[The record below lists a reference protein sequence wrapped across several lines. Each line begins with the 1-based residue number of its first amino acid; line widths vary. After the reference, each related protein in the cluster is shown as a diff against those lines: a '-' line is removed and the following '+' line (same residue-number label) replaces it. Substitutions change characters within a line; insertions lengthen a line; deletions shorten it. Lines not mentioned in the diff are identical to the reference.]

1 MFFPAPQ
8 QVSWL
13 VPAALRRLV
22 GSLCEGLPACPALG
36 GQRLCIRSSSLC
48 ISTPD
53 PARLETRPRQLQ
65 FPSMPWKPLVQ
76 DTGSV
81 VPAASGSGWK
91 REGVRGKGGPPP
103 TPCQGQS
110 WGEGVR
116 RAAVCSYFN
125 LSTSLGVRVCYPPV
139 SVSVSLKHQL
149 CLQGSGPRRDPGR
162 PCPAVTWAEGRE
174 AASALSE
181 ARLRHGRLTADSFT
195 TAVTG
200 VRQSSVR
207 ASQHPVLLC
216 PQHPCRIHVPVLD
229 GSSEW
234 RRGVSGVSLMTCF
247 KEHPYRFNF

>member
-1 MFFPAPQ
+1 MRGAASLSCFGRAASLHPEQLPLHLNTRPCSLGNPATAAA
-8 QVSWL
+8 VSL
-13 VPAALRRLV
+13 DAVEAV
-22 GSLCEGLPACPALG
+22 GSGHGLCGTSCLRLWLEEGG
-36 GQRLCIRSSSLC
+36 GERQRR
-48 ISTPD
+48 
-53 PARLETRPRQLQ
+53 
-65 FPSMPWKPLVQ
+65 
-76 DTGSV
+76 
-81 VPAASGSGWK
+81 
-91 REGVRGKGGPPP
+91 PPP

-110 WGEGVR
+110 RGEGVR
-116 RAAVCSYFN
+116 RAAVCSCFN